1 MHARL
6 RFGNLRAG
14 GRRFDFEAPSGDR
27 GLRPQLVSGWYPDE
41 DVGAVWSTQDAVMV
55 LPKPASKSCI
65 TITGL
70 LPPALN
76 RARNTLWIAC
86 DGYALGLVCNYSNT
100 PLSFQFRSRVPLS
113 SAGPMH
119 IGFRIENAYCPAE
132 SGRGPDHRQ
141 LGFALFHG
149 SVRGVG
155 MVGWLKAGVRDAWR
169 QFRVNLQ
176 DYFFASL
183 PEKIEKLGQKGFR
196 LRRALSPRD
205 YTSGL
210 SIVIIDTRD
219 GPGLEAA
226 LSSVSATVGKVKE
239 PVEVLVISPGAV
251 PATLELPPGVARR
264 WISLKGRRNHAMA
277 LRMGTRAATHD
288 WMYVIHGGRVLLDST
303 LTEALQWRAP
313 GTFAVVSASAGTGS
327 GWLGVH
333 RNHGVLEFADRAQ
346 NQNAFTRGAL
356 CAKEDGVLFNRRLLC
371 RICNG
376 RDGYRSFFWRNLEWS
391 VRAWKMGFETL
402 FCPTSRIDGPDADSI
417 ADSVTS
423 GEDRRR
429 FLLRNTLLPPEDW
442 QKGGAGKIFYGVLGD
457 CDGPARVRGLL
468 CHYATRWRE
477 SGYPCRDYPLEYVD
491 AAYHIRPHHGSS
503 KPNLIF
509 VSPYVLF
516 PPSHGSAVV
525 MAHLLSALRQH
536 YTVHI
541 LSDELT
547 SYGSESLRFFSD
559 FASVRL
565 VSGRREDPDKLY
577 QRIPRI
583 ESHSHSGIK
592 ETLRLMLAVYRPR
605 FVEIEHV
612 ELSKLIDI
620 RKNSRPH
627 WILNLLDVLL
637 SESGTSPEDQYELD
651 LINRFDALICCSRED
666 ADLLGRSDVTIVP
679 NSVDLSAR
687 SYRPSPDVPRI
698 LFVGPARSAQN
709 IPGIQ
714 EFLDRVYALL
724 LDDFP
729 NLEMWIVSGRDTLSS
744 LSTSPSFCQRGV
756 QLFGYV
762 ESIPALLEQ
771 CALTINPISGN
782 RGSCLK
788 VVESL
793 AAGRVCVSTRE
804 GARGFLDFG
813 FPSLLAY
820 DSIDDFTQPLRK
832 LLGDAGYRRSLERLD
847 EQKRSVLGWEHA
859 QQKYL
864 SIYTGLEKKLRQQ

>member
-1 MHARL
+1 
-6 RFGNLRAG
+6 
-14 GRRFDFEAPSGDR
+14 
-27 GLRPQLVSGWYPDE
+27 
-41 DVGAVWSTQDAVMV
+41 MV
-55 LPKPASKSCI
+55 LPKTASKSCI

-70 LPPALN
+70 LPPALD

-86 DGYALGLVCNYSNT
+86 NEHALGLVRNYSNT

-113 SAGPMH
+113 SGGPLH
-119 IGFRIENAYCPAE
+119 IGFRIENVYCPAE
-132 SGRGPDHRQ
+132 SGRGQDNRH
-141 LGFALFHG
+141 LGFALFDAG
-149 SVRGVG
+149 VRGAG
-155 MVGWLKAGVRDAWR
+155 LIGWLKAGLRDAWR
-169 QFRVNLQ
+169 QLKVNLRE
-176 DYFFASL
+176 YLFASL
-183 PEKIEKLGQKGFR
+183 PEKIEKLGQRGFR
-196 LRRALSPRD
+196 LPRALSPRD
-205 YTSGL
+205 YAPGV
-210 SIVIIDTRD
+210 SILIIDTAD
-219 GPGLEAA
+219 GPGLDAT
-226 LSSVSATVGKVKE
+226 LSSVETAVQEVKE
-239 PVEVLVISPGAV
+239 PVELLVISPGAAT
-251 PATLELPPGVARR
+251 PALLELTPGVVRR
-264 WISLKGRRNHAMA
+264 RINTKGPRNHAMA
-277 LRMGTRAATHD
+277 LRMGARAASHD

-333 RNHGVLEFADRAQ
+333 RNHGGLEFADRAPD
-346 NQNAFTRGAL
+346 QNAFARGAL
-356 CAKEDGVLFNRRLLC
+356 CAKEDGVLFNRRLLR
-371 RICNG
+371 RIWNG

-402 FCPTSRIDGPDADSI
+402 FCPTSQIDGPDAGSF

-477 SGYPCRDYPLEYVD
+477 SGYACREFPLEYVD
-491 AAYHIRPHHGSS
+491 AAYHISPHHGSS

-547 SYGSESLRFFSD
+547 SYGSDSLRFFSD

-583 ESHSHSGIK
+583 ESHSHSGIT

-605 FVEIEHV
+605 FVEIEHM

-620 RKNSRPH
+620 REKSRPL

-637 SESGTSPEDQYELD
+637 SESRTSPEDRYELD

-666 ADLLGRSDVTIVP
+666 AELLGRSDVTIVP
-679 NSVDLSAR
+679 NSVDLSTR

-698 LFVGPARSAQN
+698 LFVGPARTAQN

-714 EFLDRVYALL
+714 EFLDRVYPLL
-724 LDDFP
+724 LHDFP
-729 NLEMWIVSGRDTLSS
+729 NLEIWIVSGGDTLSS
-744 LSTSPSFCQRGV
+744 LSNCPSFCQPGV

-804 GARGFLDFG
+804 GARGFLEFG

-820 DSIDDFTQPLRK
+820 ESIDDFTQPLRK

-859 QQKYL
+859 QQRYL
-864 SIYTGLEKKLRQQ
+864 SIYTDLEKKLRQE